1 MIALLRPTRGLEF
14 SESADSV
21 EKALASYEH
30 TKLRTWDKPIPDSF
44 NALVRLA
51 LETSAQ
57 EFFFVEEDVVIPED
71 SIPILRSLALDVA
84 AINYPNKYD
93 PSFISEHRFADS
105 GEICWISLGCT
116 LVKRRVFERIPE
128 PWFETGKAIA
138 REHPGRKIVLVD
150 AAQDRAYGNQDQ
162 FFCFMAK
169 SAGFSIGSANGIL
182 CRHLRL
188 DSLGEPGS
196 NKGLHNISRL

>member
-21 EKALASYEH
+21 EKALSQYEH

-51 LETSAQ
+51 LETTAQ

-71 SIPILRSLALDVA
+71 AIPILRALAVDVA
-84 AINYPNKYD
+84 ALNYPNKID
-93 PSFISEHRFADS
+93 PSFISEHRFED

-116 LVKRRVFERIPE
+116 LIKRRVFERLPD
-128 PWFETGKAIA
+128 PWFEVGKAIA

-150 AAQDRAYGNQDQ
+150 AAQDRALYGNQDQ
-162 FFCFMAK
+162 YFCFMAK
-169 SAGFSIGSANGIL
+169 SAGFSIDSAKGVL

-188 DSLGEPGS
+188 DSLGESGS
-196 NKGLHNISRL
+196 NKGLHKITRL